1 MDKVSQE
8 LEKKQ
13 LELRKKIIELDDT
26 IKNVQ
31 NLKNKKMYDLDLEY
45 EDDYATNSYIE
56 EQKKNN
62 KKKRQIQNRK
72 FASYLIG
79 SFAILLIGTNV
90 ITYKIGK
97 QNGMKEKEEQIFE
110 SVARTCNITNAQPK
124 ILMEWAN
131 YSVGKLEN
139 YVENTRIPGGNENL
153 EIIKREYLSKVY
165 IDYENIIKSN
175 GNMKE
180 YSNLVNDV
188 IKLENELN
196 YIGYNIDFSFS
207 KVSVN
212 SLNSDNFFF
221 KFIISATVE
230 VISIDIKIIKI
241 VEMYEI
247 YFGFIFSIITVM
259 AGFNIYISNKAS
271 TPNSVELSKH
281 TLPFILNFI
290 FE

>member
-13 LELRKKIIELDDT
+13 RELRKKIRELDDT

-31 NLKNKKMYDLDLEY
+31 NLKTKKMYDLDLEY

-56 EQKKNN
+56 EQRKSNER
-62 KKKRQIQNRK
+62 KRQIKNRK

-110 SVARTCNITNAQPK
+110 TVSKTCNITNAQPK

-131 YSVGKLEN
+131 YSIEKLEN
-139 YVENTRIPGGNENL
+139 YVENTGIPGGNENL

-165 IDYENIIKSN
+165 IDYENVIKSN
-175 GNMKE
+175 GNIEE
-180 YSNLVNDV
+180 YSNLVNAA

-196 YIGYNIDFSFS
+196 DIGYNIDFSFS
-207 KVSVN
+207 
-212 SLNSDNFFF
+212 NSDYAYMVLVDQDNHIV
-221 KFIISATVE
+221 KEISTDQNLSMYIADE
-230 VISIDIKIIKI
+230 FYNGNSYSAGSILSNNGI
-241 VEMYEI
+241 VYSPYDNNE
-247 YFGFIFSIITVM
+247 
-259 AGFNIYISNKAS
+259 NQK
-271 TPNSVELSKH
+271 K
-281 TLPFILNFI
+281 LN
-290 FE
+290 